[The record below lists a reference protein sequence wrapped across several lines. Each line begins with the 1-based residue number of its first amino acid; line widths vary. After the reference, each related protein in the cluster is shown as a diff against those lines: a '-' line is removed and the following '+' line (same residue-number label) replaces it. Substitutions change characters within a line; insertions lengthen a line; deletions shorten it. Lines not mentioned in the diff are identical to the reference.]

1 MTFLRQG
8 YDAFKSLVLPRHLD
22 DDELLEAANVTLV
35 VTLATFFALVLV
47 AVQRMLIAQ
56 FRLVPLFSMAAAA
69 SLLPLL
75 FLKRG
80 RIREAAGALL
90 VILLG
95 LLNWLLVQ
103 NDGIHDTAILAY
115 PGVLI
120 IAGLTL
126 RRNGFLAILALTLA
140 SLGTIGYIQSIGII
154 KPKFKIANQLADSV
168 DIVIVVAVIGMT
180 VRLLSANM
188 SRNLRR
194 AREREKELEAQT
206 RALAASESRYR
217 ALFDGANDAILIMS
231 GDRFVDC
238 NTMALT
244 MFGCAE
250 KSQILGHSPWEFSP
264 PVQPDGKDSRS
275 KARDLIEVAEGG
287 ESQRFAWKHLRK
299 GGIPFDAEV
308 SLNVAQIGAD
318 RFVQALVRDVTER
331 AEAERHRQQLE
342 MQLVRSQK
350 LESIGTLA
358 AGIAH
363 DFNNILNIIMGNTGL
378 LAAQPD
384 DKEKLLRRVDAIAKA
399 SDRGA
404 ELVKQLLTFAR
415 KATLERRALPVN
427 DVIQETARLL
437 EGTFPKTVEIVLEL
451 ASDLPPVLAD
461 SNQIHQVLL
470 NLSVNARDAMPAGGR
485 LRISSE
491 FVNAAALKSPP
502 SSHIGR
508 DHILISVA
516 DSGTGMDD
524 ETRARIFDPF
534 FTTKELGKGT
544 GLGLAVVLGIIE
556 NHGGYVDLESHVGRG
571 TDFRIYLPVMEQGS
585 SAGSANEAARESIP
599 GGTETVLYVEDE
611 RLARDVVAE
620 SLALK
625 GYHVLL
631 AADGEEGVAVYKAH
645 AGKIAL
651 VISDLGLPKLDGI
664 EMCRRIREMDGKIP
678 FVLASGFF
686 DPERRAMMEELA
698 IAEVLQKPL
707 KIPMLLTTIRRVID
721 QHARGVAA
729 ER

>member
-8 YDAFKSLVLPRHLD
+8 YDAFKSFVLPRHLD

-56 FRLVPLFSMAAAA
+56 FRLAPLFSMAAAA

-140 SLGTIGYIQSIGII
+140 SLATIGYIQSIGII
-154 KPKFKIANQLADSV
+154 KPEFKIANQLADSV

-238 NTMALT
+238 NAMALT

-275 KARDLIEVAEGG
+275 KARDLINVAEGG

-331 AEAERHRQQLE
+331 AEAERRRQQLE

-363 DFNNILNIIMGNTGL
+363 DFNNILNIIMGNAGL

-384 DKEKLLRRVDAIAKA
+384 DKEKLLRRVDSIAKA

-451 ASDLPPVLAD
+451 APDLPPVLAD

-485 LRISSE
+485 LRISSAH
-491 FVNAAALKSPP
+491 VNAATLKSPP

-516 DSGTGMDD
+516 DTGTGIDD

-556 NHGGYVDLESHVGRG
+556 NHGGYVDLESHVGIG
-571 TDFRIYLPVMEQGS
+571 TEFRIYLPVMEQSS
-585 SAGSANEAARESIP
+585 SAGSANEAVRESIP

-686 DPERRAMMEELA
+686 DPERRAMMDQLA

-707 KIPMLLTTIRRVID
+707 KIAVLLSTIRRVID
-721 QHARGVAA
+721 RHTTSMA
-729 ER
+729 ENQ